1 MWLHRLDMKKQTFAV
16 LAGLALGVVGCVSN
30 VTQPNPGTLP
40 AYRDRIE
47 RRFDR
52 PLNTVF
58 EASKRALT
66 SYGNI
71 TGESAFSTS
80 TNQVRTLTGSVNQT
94 KVWMRIEG
102 VTPSA
107 TLVTVQTRAA
117 LGGTDLTMAQELEN
131 RIALELTP

>member
-1 MWLHRLDMKKQTFAV
+1 M
-16 LAGLALGVVGCVSN
+16 
-30 VTQPNPGTLP
+30 P
-40 AYRDRIE
+40 AYRDRVE

-52 PLNTVF
+52 PLDAVF
-58 EASKRALT
+58 AASKRALN
-66 SYGNI
+66 SYGTI

-80 TNQVRTLTGSVNQT
+80 TNQVRTLMGSINQS

-102 VTPSA
+102 VAPSA
-107 TLVTVQTRAA
+107 TLVTVQMRAA